1 VYSFLRMVPAYQLI
15 KAKAKMK
22 LAFDLEYHIASTHDV
37 SDFKSA
43 TRTVSLGTVIT
54 EDGPFTISCIYLS
67 NVDPFMVKRTNIIEI
82 VDDYKTRKERPS
94 YQRYGSVGPPPITTL
109 SPDISKNNHLR
120 QHSLPS
126 KNHHW
131 SHEEPTQA
139 KTPRGSPFL
148 IASDNDSAR
157 AEDYNNNN
165 LPNTI
170 PQVRLRTESLT
181 RKHIPTNNTEIGSVS
196 ARVRYE
202 KRSPISTSQS
212 PQSPIHSPRTIN
224 TPRLA
229 TIDDSETPFTME
241 TPATSSFQSNK
252 SGSSLGSEKFSGFR
266 LSISPF
272 RDAPIQNYGTT
283 KGAISPKLEGE
294 FDEEEVLQS
303 NTPTLFKIAMRDSEG
318 LSRNYNRSRRTSKS
332 VNHSS
337 LITDPEAVKLE
348 DFLQLMNV
356 GVPNDFAEES
366 KDKLSMGSFMST
378 LDKLIGSHE

>member
-1 VYSFLRMVPAYQLI
+1 M
-15 KAKAKMK
+15 
-22 LAFDLEYHIASTHDV
+22 
-37 SDFKSA
+37 
-43 TRTVSLGTVIT
+43 
-54 EDGPFTISCIYLS
+54 
-67 NVDPFMVKRTNIIEI
+67 
-82 VDDYKTRKERPS
+82 
-94 YQRYGSVGPPPITTL
+94 
-109 SPDISKNNHLR
+109 R

-139 KTPRGSPFL
+139 KTPRGTFL
-148 IASDNDSAR
+148 IASDDDSAR
-157 AEDYNNNN
+157 AEDYN

-181 RKHIPTNNTEIGSVS
+181 RKHIPTISTDIGTS
-196 ARVRYE
+196 ARVRYD

-212 PQSPIHSPRTIN
+212 PQSPIRSPRTIN

-272 RDAPIQNYGTT
+272 RDAPIQNFGST

-294 FDEEEVLQS
+294 FDDEEALQS

-337 LITDPEAVKLE
+337 LNTDPEAVKLE